1 MYVEINILC
10 DMMNT
15 MEDFKF
21 KSVLLIDDSYVDN
34 LINRK
39 MLLSNS
45 FAEDI
50 TVIDSPVKAI
60 AYLKTCVNEQILP
73 DIIFLDI
80 RMPEMDGFEF
90 LETVHNIPGIELSNL
105 KIYMLSSSLDPD
117 DLKLI
122 ADNRMVSKFISKPLT
137 EKTLNEIA

>member
-1 MYVEINILC
+1 MYYSSC
-10 DMMNT
+10 GMMLT

-21 KSVLLIDDSYVDN
+21 KSVLLVDDSYVDN

-39 MLLSNS
+39 MLRSNS

-50 TVIDSPVKAI
+50 TVIDSPIKAI
-60 AYLKTCVNEQILP
+60 AYLKNCVNEQILP
-73 DIIFLDI
+73 EIIFLDI

-90 LETVHNIPGIELSNL
+90 LEIVHNIPGIELSNL

-117 DLKLI
+117 DLKQI
-122 ADNRMVSKFISKPLT
+122 ADNDMVSKFISKPLT